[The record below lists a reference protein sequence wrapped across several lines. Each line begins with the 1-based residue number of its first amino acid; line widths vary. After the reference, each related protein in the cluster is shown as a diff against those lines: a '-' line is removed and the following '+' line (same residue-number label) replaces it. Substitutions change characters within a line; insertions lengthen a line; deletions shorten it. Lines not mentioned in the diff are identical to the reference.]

1 MNQSNEQSNA
11 ALQRQVRIAARA
23 LGRAGLVHAYGHCS
37 VRLDGE
43 KFLVCAPKPM
53 GLILPGDNGVVVPI
67 DGHLPEDVLGEVR
80 IHQAIYRSRAN
91 VYGIARTT
99 PPNLMALSVAEK
111 TPAPRHGLG
120 AYFAPS
126 VPLWNDTRLARS
138 RELATE
144 VAEVMGEGSAVV
156 LRGNGAVVAAASLQ
170 EAVALSYYLEDA
182 ARIEMQIRMA
192 GLYAEACVLTQDQAS
207 QRAVRS
213 GGIMERMWDYLTAG
227 DPEAN

>member
-1 MNQSNEQSNA
+1 MNQSNTQTEGS
-11 ALQRQVRIAARA
+11 LQRQLRVAARA
-23 LGRAGLVHAYGHCS
+23 LARAGLVHAYGHCS
-37 VRLDGE
+37 VRLNEE

-53 GLILPGDNGVVVPI
+53 GLILPGESGVVVPI
-67 DGHLPEDVLGEVR
+67 DGPLPEEVLGEVR
-80 IHQAIYRSRAN
+80 IHQAIYRLRSD
-91 VYGIARTT
+91 VHGIARTT
-99 PPNLMALSVAEK
+99 PANLMALSVAEK

-138 RELATE
+138 SELATE
-144 VAEVMGEGSAVV
+144 VAEAMGEGHAVV

-192 GLYAEACVLTQDQAS
+192 ALYAEARVLTPEQAS

-213 GGIMERMWDYLTAG
+213 GCIMERMWDYLTAG
-227 DPEAN
+227 DPEAD